1 MNIEIIGL
9 IGAFLLMIAWMPEI
23 MNIVKT
29 GKSKMD
35 NTFTEIVLF
44 ATLILLIYSFLIDN
58 LVFIIVNSFILF
70 EVSISLYYSFF
81 PRNQNFLK

>member
-1 MNIEIIGL
+1 MYVEIIGL

-23 MNIVKT
+23 INILKK

-35 NTFTEIVLF
+35 NTFTGI
-44 ATLILLIYSFLIDN
+44 ILLATVILLAYSIMIDN

-81 PRNQNFLK
+81 PRKK